1 MPKFTIEGQV
11 QLKYLQ
17 DHIQQ
22 WATEQPELVR
32 KALLA
37 GTDLMKAAVLRN
49 MDRKLTRRTGK
60 LRSSITRNVVV
71 EPGGIIDGTVFA
83 KADAHGYQP
92 MKLRA
97 LERGSYRVHPGQ
109 VPYLMFGGR
118 PRFISVAKA
127 RELEA
132 RGIYT
137 PRTKGP
143 YGIRIPKKPMVRP
156 AFNANKE
163 KVVRLVLTHIID
175 GYKRIR
181 ARGVA

>member
-1 MPKFTIEGQV
+1 MPRITMEGQV

-17 DHIQQ
+17 DHIGQ
-22 WATEQPELVR
+22 WAKEQPELVR

-49 MDRKLTRRTGK
+49 MDRKLHRRTGK

-71 EPGGIIDGTVFA
+71 TGDLVDGTVFS
-83 KADAHGYQP
+83 KADAHGLQP

-97 LERGSYRVHPGQ
+97 LERGSYRTHPGQ
-109 VPYLMFGGR
+109 VPYLMFGGK
-118 PRFISVAKA
+118 PRFISLEKA
-127 RELEA
+127 RALEA

-143 YGIRIPKKPMVRP
+143 YGIRTPKKPMVRP
-156 AFNANKE
+156 AFHANKE
-163 KVVRLVLTHIID
+163 KAVRLVLKYVLD
-175 GYKRIR
+175 GFKKL
-181 ARGVA
+181 RGRSAA